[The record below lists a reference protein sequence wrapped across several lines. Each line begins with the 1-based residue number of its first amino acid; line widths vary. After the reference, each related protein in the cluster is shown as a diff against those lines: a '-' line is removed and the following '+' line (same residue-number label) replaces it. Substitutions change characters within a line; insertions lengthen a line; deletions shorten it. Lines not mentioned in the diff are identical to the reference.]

1 MAKWWLS
8 LCLLLIVAIV
18 SLLLLSLKRISAIL
32 GGEPQ
37 EVLLA
42 MQNVAKGKITTKFG
56 QMAYEGSIYH
66 SEQQMNLS
74 LASLLSSI
82 DKVSVSIA
90 AQVSD
95 VNKRSLTISTL
106 TSTQQQST

>member
-1 MAKWWLS
+1 MAKCYLS

-42 MQNVAKGKITTKFG
+42 MQNVAKGKITTRFG

-66 SEQQMNLS
+66 SGQQMNLS